1 MLKIDQ
7 ITKKFSQFTL
17 DEINFTI
24 NKGECTAILGP
35 SGSGK
40 TILMETIAGIH
51 KQTSGELF
59 LNGEEIT
66 DTKPENRNISL
77 LYQNYMLFPHFN
89 VYENIAFP
97 LKLRKI
103 PEIPQK
109 IRKIAHL
116 LKIEHLLKRSVKN
129 LSGGEKQRVAL
140 ARAIIFEPQVL
151 LLDEPTSAIDTHMK
165 RKVRKLIREIHKRL
179 NLTILLVT
187 HSIEEAIYLA
197 DTFVFLKDGQ
207 QLQKGEKFEVFNNP
221 KNRYIANFLG
231 YDNVFKGGIK
241 NGKFEIKG
249 TDIKINFPREENPHC
264 IHISPDTIIISKKKS
279 ATSAINVFE
288 GILQDF
294 AFKGSYY
301 QLYFDI
307 GVEILVNIT
316 EESFENLKPKIDDK
330 FYLSFKERGVK
341 GF

>member
-1 MLKIDQ
+1 MLKINQ

-17 DEINFTI
+17 NEINFTI

-40 TILMETIAGIH
+40 TILMETIVGIH
-51 KQTSGELF
+51 KQTSGQLF
-59 LNGEEIT
+59 LNGKEISH
-66 DTKPENRNISL
+66 TKPENRDISL
-77 LYQNYMLFPHFN
+77 LYQNYMLFPHLN

-109 IRKIAHL
+109 ISKIAHL
-116 LKIEHLLKRSVKN
+116 LKIEHLLKRSVHN

-165 RKVRKLIREIHKRL
+165 RKVRKLIREIHKSL

-197 DTFVFLKDGQ
+197 DSFVFLKDGQ
-207 QLQKGEKFEVFNNP
+207 QLQQGKKFEVFNNP
-221 KNRYIANFLG
+221 QNRYIANFLG
-231 YDNVFKGGIK
+231 YDNVFEGEVEDGKFAIK
-241 NGKFEIKG
+241 NTNLKISFFKEEIPK
-249 TDIKINFPREENPHC
+249 C
-264 IHISPDTIIISKKKS
+264 IHVSPDNIIISKEKPESS
-279 ATSAINVFE
+279 AVNVFE
-288 GILQDF
+288 GTLQDF
-294 AFKGSYY
+294 AFKGSFY
-301 QLYFDI
+301 QLFFDI

-316 EESFENLKPKIDDK
+316 DASFENLQPKLGTK